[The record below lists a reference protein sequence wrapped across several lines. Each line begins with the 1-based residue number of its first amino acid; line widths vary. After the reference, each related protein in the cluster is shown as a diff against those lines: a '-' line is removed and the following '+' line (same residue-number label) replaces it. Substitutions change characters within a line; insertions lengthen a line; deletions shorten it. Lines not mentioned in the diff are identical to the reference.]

1 MPSQMLCIAR
11 GSNLNEPNCMD
22 YPHSVLHFESC
33 TELDICYSQSAI
45 PHPPR
50 EDCSGS
56 LRHGSESTALR
67 ADLRRCELWA
77 WIVSHWLFS
86 VPWYDYTGPFAAL
99 RLHPII
105 DASPLYDDESHLMS
119 LAPQKATTDAY
130 IWRNGG
136 QEAHILLWLIYAALL
151 LEFVV
156 VNNVMRVLMIG
167 LILVFL

>member
-1 MPSQMLCIAR
+1 MNPTVWTIHTLNHAL
-11 GSNLNEPNCMD
+11 NLT
-22 YPHSVLHFESC
+22 SA
-33 TELDICYSQSAI
+33 SQSAI

-56 LRHGSESTALR
+56 LRRGSKSTALR

-77 WIVSHWLFS
+77 WIVSHGLFS

-130 IWRNGG
+130 IYDAMTARRPT
-136 QEAHILLWLIYAALL
+136 YY
-151 LEFVV
+151 FD
-156 VNNVMRVLMIG
+156 
-167 LILVFL
+167 